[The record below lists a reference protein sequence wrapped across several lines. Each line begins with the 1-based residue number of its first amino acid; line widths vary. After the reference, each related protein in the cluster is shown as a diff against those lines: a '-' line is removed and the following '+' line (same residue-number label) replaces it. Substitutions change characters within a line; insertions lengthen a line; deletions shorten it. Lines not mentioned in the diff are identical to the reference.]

1 MKGEDHA
8 PASDRN
14 LPTTDS
20 NCSEQK
26 PDDRFRVLE
35 RADDAFHAVA
45 QTHLHEFDG
54 RAIVPGGGQ

>member
-1 MKGEDHA
+1 MKGEGQA

-14 LPTTDS
+14 LPKADS

-26 PDDRFRVLE
+26 TDDRFRVLE
-35 RADDAFHAVA
+35 RADDAFHAVG

-54 RAIVPGGGQ
+54 RAIVPGGGR